1 MMLAFLKGLSKYINI
16 FFEGSNNF
24 KFLAPFFSNLSSK
37 WMQELQGQ
45 LSLSIA
51 LIKLYFQSEFQI
63 AKWNGNLVT
72 KIH

>member
-1 MMLAFLKGLSKYINI
+1 
-16 FFEGSNNF
+16 
-24 KFLAPFFSNLSSK
+24 
-37 WMQELQGQ
+37 MQELQGQ